1 MAMIA
6 ENKNNMLILKPKE
19 YEKNHLALVQNSKDI
34 DLTILNKFEPHTL
47 LQQNTAALMDRVD
60 SKFVLPIKLFTPLM
74 TAISE
79 DYSILSAYGRK
90 VFSYQ
95 TTYFDNKE
103 RQFYLDHHNG
113 KLNRYKVRYRRY
125 VESDMGY
132 MEIKFKNNKK
142 RTIKQRIP
150 MSCISPDQASVNQ
163 FVEKTLG
170 YFINLETALFVNY
183 QRITLINKSNLE
195 RITIDLNLSF
205 HNASNHKKSIQDK
218 TFIIEVKQERKPY
231 PSSCREFIK
240 HKGIK
245 STNFSK
251 YCMGTILTNDTAAES
266 GVLKINRF
274 KSVINSLKKLNQLH

>member
-1 MAMIA
+1 
-6 ENKNNMLILKPKE
+6 MLIKKV
-19 YEKNHLALVQNSKDI
+19 YSK
-34 DLTILNKFEPHTL
+34 
-47 LQQNTAALMDRVD
+47 
-60 SKFVLPIKLFTPLM
+60 
-74 TAISE
+74 
-79 DYSILSAYGRK
+79 
-90 VFSYQ
+90 
-95 TTYFDNKE
+95 
-103 RQFYLDHHNG
+103 
-113 KLNRYKVRYRRY
+113 
-125 VESDMGY
+125 DMGY

-150 MSCISPDQASVNQ
+150 MSCISPNQASVNQ

-170 YFINLETALFVNY
+170 YFINLETVLFVNY
-183 QRITLINKSNLE
+183 QRITLISKSNLE

-240 HKGIK
+240 NKGIK

-266 GVLKINRF
+266 GALKINRF
-274 KSVINSLKKLNQLH
+274 KSVINSLEKLNQLH